1 MTRACDCF
9 ACGFVPFGL
18 SGTSSMSGSVVFPF
32 ISCLSVFG
40 RRASDDF
47 CSCNELFLLGV
58 RVSYSVLWVIFSA
71 YSYVRE
77 CYTVGLLISG
87 VFSTFPLFFWFLYI
101 QGDSPNKIFSEI

>member
-18 SGTSSMSGSVVFPF
+18 TGTSSVSVSFVFPF
-32 ISCLSVFG
+32 ISWLSIFG
-40 RRASDDF
+40 HRASDDF

-58 RVSYSVLWVIFSA
+58 RVSILGSWVIFSA

-77 CYTVGLLISG
+77 CYTMGITHFLES
-87 VFSTFPLFFWFLYI
+87 SPLFFYSVSFIYSGVNP
-101 QGDSPNKIFSEI
+101 Q